1 MGTSTDGTERTLGQL
16 VADATQDFS
25 TIVRSEIELAKAEIS
40 AQAKTAGAGAGM
52 FVGAAFLGLLGV
64 IFLFHTLA
72 QVLDIW
78 LPLWAAY
85 LITTGLLFLMAAILA
100 MVGRSNMKKVQPKP
114 ERTIRNA
121 QETIEALKPGS

>member
-1 MGTSTDGTERTLGQL
+1 
-16 VADATQDFS
+16 
-25 TIVRSEIELAKAEIS
+25 
-40 AQAKTAGAGAGM
+40 
-52 FVGAAFLGLLGV
+52 V

-85 LITTGLLFLMAAILA
+85 LITTGLLFLLAAILA
-100 MVGRSNMKKVQPKP
+100 MVGRSNMQKVQPRP